1 MKKPENYK
9 KESVIEVY
17 NTYDDNNNREQNI
30 TDDKRPTVIAIMNES
45 WSDLNIIHDFESN
58 PDYMPFW
65 HSFDTPV
72 MKGDLLVSV
81 HGSRTCNTE
90 FEFLTG
96 ASMRNLPRWSYPY
109 QQYSLKTLPSLATG
123 I

>member
-58 PDYMPFW
+58 P
-65 HSFDTPV
+65 
-72 MKGDLLVSV
+72 
-81 HGSRTCNTE
+81 
-90 FEFLTG
+90 
-96 ASMRNLPRWSYPY
+96 
-109 QQYSLKTLPSLATG
+109 
-123 I
+123 

>member
-30 TDDKRPTVIAIMNES
+30 TDDKRPTVIAIT
-45 WSDLNIIHDFESN
+45 N
-58 PDYMPFW
+58 PG
-65 HSFDTPV
+65 V
-72 MKGDLLVSV
+72 
-81 HGSRTCNTE
+81 
-90 FEFLTG
+90 
-96 ASMRNLPRWSYPY
+96 
-109 QQYSLKTLPSLATG
+109 